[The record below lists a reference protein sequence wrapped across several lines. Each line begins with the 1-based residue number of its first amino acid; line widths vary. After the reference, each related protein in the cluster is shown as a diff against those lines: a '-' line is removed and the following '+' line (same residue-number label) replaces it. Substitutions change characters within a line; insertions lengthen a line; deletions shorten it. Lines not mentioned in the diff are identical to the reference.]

1 MAVWICIEQSPD
13 GNLINENFDTDYD
26 THQGI
31 KIIAFNKMLQNLC
44 YLFFGDCGTGY
55 SGLQLEHVV
64 LKLYQKHINTQT
76 KKDVVYTVVHAVEQI
91 YKDLHGEEKLN
102 KALEAASEMLKA
114 QGITVT
120 ELELKML
127 IESAVGEFNGVF
139 AGEAETAPAVIAGMT
154 AE

>member
-1 MAVWICIEQSPD
+1 M
-13 GNLINENFDTDYD
+13 ENILTEYIM
-26 THQGI
+26 Q
-31 KIIAFNKMLQNLC
+31 IIAAIVAGIAAWLGLVFKK
-44 YLFFGDCGTGY
+44 LF
-55 SGLQLEHVV
+55 
-64 LKLYQKHINTQT
+64 NTQT

-139 AGEAETAPAVIAGMT
+139 TGDTETAPVVIAGMT
-154 AE
+154 TE

>member
-1 MAVWICIEQSPD
+1 M
-13 GNLINENFDTDYD
+13 ENILTEYIM
-26 THQGI
+26 Q
-31 KIIAFNKMLQNLC
+31 IIAAIVAGIAAWL
-44 YLFFGDCGTGY
+44 
-55 SGLQLEHVV
+55 GLVF
-64 LKLYQKHINTQT
+64 KKHINTQT
-76 KKDVVYTVVHAVEQI
+76 KKDVVYTVVQAVEQI

-139 AGEAETAPAVIAGMT
+139 AGDTETAPVVIAGMT
-154 AE
+154 TE

>member
-1 MAVWICIEQSPD
+1 M
-13 GNLINENFDTDYD
+13 ENILTEYIM
-26 THQGI
+26 Q
-31 KIIAFNKMLQNLC
+31 IIAAIVAGIAAWL
-44 YLFFGDCGTGY
+44 
-55 SGLQLEHVV
+55 GLVFK
-64 LKLYQKHINTQT
+64 KLYQKHINTQT
-76 KKDVVYTVVHAVEQI
+76 KKDVVYTVVQAVEQI

-102 KALEAASEMLKA
+102 KALEAASEMLKV

-120 ELELKML
+120 DLELKML

>member
-1 MAVWICIEQSPD
+1 M
-13 GNLINENFDTDYD
+13 ENILTEYIM
-26 THQGI
+26 Q
-31 KIIAFNKMLQNLC
+31 IIAAIVAGIAAWL
-44 YLFFGDCGTGY
+44 
-55 SGLQLEHVV
+55 GLVFK
-64 LKLYQKHINTQT
+64 KLYQKHINTQT
-76 KKDVVYTVVHAVEQI
+76 KKDVVYTVVQAVEQI

-139 AGEAETAPAVIAGMT
+139 AGDTETAPAVIAGMT